1 MFVDRDIGKLTTTL
15 DRKRVFLT
23 FDVFF
28 HIILVILF
36 YFVLF
41 YFILYYFIFLFFILF
56 CICLFFYFNCVTV
69 ELD

>member
-41 YFILYYFIFLFFILF
+41 YFILFYFFIFYFILYLFIFSF
-56 CICLFFYFNCVTV
+56 
-69 ELD
+69 